1 MPLMLNYQQEGLS
14 VMWRSPLSQSSSQS
28 SAAAERQC
36 LTIKE
41 ERRIT
46 LTYSVVDCAAPS
58 LAAAARSL

>member
-1 MPLMLNYQQEGLS
+1 MLNYQQEGLS

-41 ERRIT
+41 E
-46 LTYSVVDCAAPS
+46 
-58 LAAAARSL
+58 